1 MIGKP
6 PTDRAVG
13 GALLFRLLLTLGIKG
28 GVVGVEILGVQMIL
42 GDAEGITDFTVS
54 NYMRFFIDGSML
66 LAHETKWRF

>member
-1 MIGKP
+1 MKYPIIHFLPKKEPP

-42 GDAEGITDFTVS
+42 GDAESIGDFSIS
-54 NYMRFFIDGSML
+54 N
-66 LAHETKWRF
+66 ETFEDCLSIL